1 MSLNI
6 DPLRVMETFD
16 ADALIKEDF
25 ASLLELSDCIAV
37 QGKLSRLEVNPARD

>member
-6 DPLRVMETFD
+6 DPLRIMETSD

-37 QGKLSRLEVNPARD
+37 QGGFAKQWFDLARD